1 MREDG
6 MSLDLLED
14 RIHVASLI
22 RGLEAAWN
30 RFDAKS
36 CAGFFAEDAD
46 FMHIPGQRVS
56 GLAAIEAAHQHLF
69 ETVYKASVV
78 TYRIEDMS
86 RVGDGGLSI
95 RLLQALRYTAETGR
109 AVLYSRPTL
118 VIASER
124 GFWRIASMQSTNEAE
139 TVGPALAPPQFRV
152 VPGFGRRGTRSAS
165 PRPRPIGR

>member
-1 MREDG
+1 MEDG
-6 MSLDLLED
+6 MSLDLIED

-46 FMHIPGQRVS
+46 FMSIPGQRVS
-56 GLAAIEAAHQHLF
+56 GLAAIEAAHQQLF
-69 ETVYKASVV
+69 DTYKASVV
-78 TYRIEDMS
+78 TYRIDNIG
-86 RVGDGGLSI
+86 RAGDGALSI
-95 RLLQALRYTAETGR
+95 RLLQALKYTAETGR

-124 GFWRIASMQSTNEAE
+124 GFWRIASMQNTNETE
-139 TVGPALAPPQFRV
+139 TEGPAPAPPQFRV
-152 VPGFGRRGTRSAS
+152 VPGLGRRGTRST
-165 PRPRPIGR
+165 PLRPRPSGR